1 MTELKESTLFP
12 KESARYEELSKLL
25 EARGPVSLS
34 SESGTLELPEELH
47 DVLVQAVEILDRGE
61 AVAVLQRKILLTT
74 QEAADVLGVSR
85 PTLIKY
91 LEQGKISYEQRG
103 RHRRI
108 ALRDVLDFQ
117 SRTRVQRRDILD
129 RLEVESEEFRP
140 DRDEGFYR
148 TR

>member
-1 MTELKESTLFP
+1 MTELKGSTLFP
-12 KESARYEELSKLL
+12 QESTRYEELSKLL
-25 EARGPVSLS
+25 ETRGSIFLS
-34 SESGTLELPEELH
+34 SDGGELELPNELH

-61 AVAVLQRKILLTT
+61 AVAVLQRKTLLTT

-91 LEQGKISYEQRG
+91 LEKGEIAYEHRG

-108 ALRDVLDFQ
+108 ALKNVLDFQ
-117 SRTRVQRRDILD
+117 LRTLVQRREILD
-129 RLEVESEEFRP
+129 ELETDSEDFRP
-140 DRDEGFYR
+140 EQDEGFFR

>member
-1 MTELKESTLFP
+1 MPELKESTLFP
-12 KESARYEELSKLL
+12 QESTQYEELSKLL
-25 EARGPVSLS
+25 ETRGSIFLS
-34 SESGTLELPEELH
+34 SDDGQLELPNELH
-47 DVLVQAVEILDRGE
+47 EVLVQAVEILDRGE
-61 AVAVLQRKILLTT
+61 AVAVLQRKTLLTT

-91 LEQGKISYEQRG
+91 LEKGEIAYEHRG

-117 SRTRVQRRDILD
+117 SRTRVQRRAILD
-129 RLEVESEEFRP
+129 ELEADAENSRP
-140 DRDEGFYR
+140 EQDEGFFR